1 MNPKNN
7 LLIGAIIAVVV
18 VMSYDVGVDPIAF
31 VDGIPNLGIVLKEMT
46 EF

>member
-7 LLIGAIIAVVV
+7 LLIGAVIAIVV

-31 VDGIPNLGIVLKEMT
+31 AEGLPNLRNYSKRDD
-46 EF
+46 